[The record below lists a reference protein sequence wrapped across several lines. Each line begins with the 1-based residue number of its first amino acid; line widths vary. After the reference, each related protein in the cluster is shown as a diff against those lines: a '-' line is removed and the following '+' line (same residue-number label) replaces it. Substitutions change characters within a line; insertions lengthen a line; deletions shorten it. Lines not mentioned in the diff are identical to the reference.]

1 MIMSQSSSPNLQQQ
15 LHQGNTLQQDATN
28 RALESLRTIYS
39 LASKHGYDIVEQDD
53 FWTLFWLPTLKV
65 LASNCL
71 NSVKEIRQQSFSY
84 LQRALLLPNIE
95 KSNGQWNAQLI
106 FHDVLIPFVDQVL
119 RLVEPPSADEDSA
132 NAVQPVTVTQMDEV
146 PIRLCTLLCKVYL
159 HYSQTIY
166 ENLSE
171 ESQIALWTSILDSL
185 QRFYHAVGDQ
195 DQSNA
200 QGTQSSRFQQLR
212 PEASTLL
219 EAIPESIKNMLLVL
233 STSPVFGSV
242 IEAVDHG
249 PQVENA
255 MWKATWSHLDQWLPQ
270 LKYELFPNHFD
281 KPNGTS
287 IDSPAA
293 IVDVQSQLR

>member
-1 MIMSQSSSPNLQQQ
+1 MSQSSSPDLQQQ
-15 LHQGNTLQQDATN
+15 LHQGNALQQDATN

-39 LASKHGYDIVEQDD
+39 LASKLGYDIVEQDD

-95 KSNGQWNAQLI
+95 KSNGQWNAELI

-132 NAVQPVTVTQMDEV
+132 NSVQPVTVTQMDEV

-185 QRFYHAVGDQ
+185 QRFYYAVGDQ
-195 DQSNA
+195 DQSNNN
-200 QGTQSSRFQQLR
+200 QGTQNSSRLQQLR

-255 MWKATWSHLDQWLPQ
+255 MWKATWSHLDQWIPQ

-281 KPNGTS
+281 KPNDTS
-287 IDSPAA
+287 NDDPSAS
-293 IVDVQSQLR
+293 VDTQSQLR